1 MMRTFVAVAVLALC
15 CGLVGCENEKPKVE
29 SVEAPT
35 PDPVAEAKAILNN
48 YVNGM
53 PVTSEAES
61 FPDIVQRVRKVDS
74 AKADIL
80 DKGFKEI
87 LAHKQNPGPKAR
99 ELLKKL

>member
-1 MMRTFVAVAVLALC
+1 MRAFVAVAVLALC
-15 CGLVGCENEKPKVE
+15 GVLVGCENNKPKVE
-29 SVEAPT
+29 SIEAP
-35 PDPVAEAKAILNN
+35 PPNPVAEAKAILNN
-48 YVNGM
+48 YANGM

-61 FPDIVQRVRKVDS
+61 FPDIVQRVRQVDS

-87 LAHKQNPGPKAR
+87 LANKQNPGPKAR